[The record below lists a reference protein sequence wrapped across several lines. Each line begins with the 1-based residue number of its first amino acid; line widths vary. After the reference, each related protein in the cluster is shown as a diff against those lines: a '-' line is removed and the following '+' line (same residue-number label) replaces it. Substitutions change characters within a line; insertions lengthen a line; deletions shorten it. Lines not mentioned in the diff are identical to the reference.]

1 LRTSSRCYIVE
12 VRFESTF
19 LPVNYTPI
27 NIEHAPGAPVLGD
40 IPILRALQAAVI
52 VTDVA
57 GTVIYWNPAAEKLYG
72 WAPEE
77 VIGQNIMGITVASET
92 ADEAAQHMASLMAG
106 NSWAGEFAVRCKNG
120 EFIPALVTL
129 SPLFDSAGATVGIV
143 GLSQDLTARKQIEK
157 QLQGAREDLEKRV
170 EARTEELRRANESL
184 RDLSARLQQI
194 RDQEARRLA
203 RELHDSVGQMLVAI
217 GMNIATVQAQVEK
230 LDAAGAS
237 AVAENGVLVQQ
248 ISDEIRTISYL
259 LHPPLLDEMG
269 LASALRWYVE
279 GFSARSKIKVELQ
292 VPAGLRR
299 LPAEMETT
307 IFRVVQECLTN
318 IHRHSG
324 SRTAAIRV
332 QEQGSKIVVAAEDA
346 GVGFPSEKLFLG
358 PEARSGIGFRGM
370 SERLQHLGG
379 KLEIRS
385 SAAGTTVTATLPVEP
400 SEARQQIA

>member
-1 LRTSSRCYIVE
+1 MN
-12 VRFESTF
+12 STRIDAERA
-19 LPVNYTPI
+19 T
-27 NIEHAPGAPVLGD
+27 GAPVLGD
-40 IPILRALQAAVI
+40 IPILTALQAAVI
-52 VTDVA
+52 VTDVM
-57 GTVIYWNPAAEKLYG
+57 GTVTYWNPSAEKLYG

-77 VIGQNIMGITVASET
+77 VVGQNIMGITVASET
-92 ADEAAQHMASLMAG
+92 AEEAARHMASLMAG
-106 NSWAGEFAVRCKNG
+106 NSWAGEFAVRCKSG

-129 SPLFDSAGATVGIV
+129 SPLFDAAGATVGIV
-143 GLSQDLTARKQIEK
+143 GVSQDLTARKQIEQ
-157 QLQGAREDLEKRV
+157 QLQSAREELEKRV
-170 EARTEELRRANESL
+170 EERTEELRRANESL

-230 LDAAGAS
+230 LDEAGAS

-279 GFSARSKIKVELQ
+279 GFGARSKIKVELQ
-292 VPAGLRR
+292 VAADLRR
-299 LPAEMETT
+299 LPAEIETT

-332 QEQGSKIVVAAEDA
+332 REQGSKIVVAAEDA
-346 GVGFPSEKLFLG
+346 GAGFPADKLDRVSN
-358 PEARSGIGFRGM
+358 ARSGIGFRGM
-370 SERLQHLGG
+370 SERLKHLGG

-385 SAAGTTVTATLPVEP
+385 TSAGTTVTATLPVEP
-400 SEARQQIA
+400 DKAAELGQQIA